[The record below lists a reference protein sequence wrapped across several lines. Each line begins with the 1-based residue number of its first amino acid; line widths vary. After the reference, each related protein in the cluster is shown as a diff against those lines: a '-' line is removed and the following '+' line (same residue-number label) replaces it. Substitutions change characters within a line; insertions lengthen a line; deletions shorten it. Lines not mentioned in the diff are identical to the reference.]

1 MIKKQQA
8 RKVRHYRIRS
18 KIAGTNERPRLN
30 IFKSN
35 KSFYAQIIDD
45 NAANTIIGLSTLRFK
60 DKDLTSVSNNA
71 AAIKLGEEIAN
82 LALKKKIKK
91 VVFDRGGNLY
101 HGKVKAFAEAARKA
115 GLEF

>member
-18 KIAGTNERPRLN
+18 KITGTSERPRLN

-35 KSFYAQIIDD
+35 NSFYAQIIDD
-45 NAANTIIGLSTLRFK
+45 TASNTIIGISTLTF
-60 DKDLTSVSNNA
+60 KDLTSTSNIE
-71 AAIKLGEEIAN
+71 AAIKLGETIAN
-82 LALKKKIKK
+82 LASKKKIKK
-91 VVFDRGGNLY
+91 VVFDRGGYLY
-101 HGKVKAFAEAARKA
+101 HGKVKAFAQAARSA

>member
-18 KIAGTNERPRLN
+18 KITGTSERPRLN

-35 KSFYAQIIDD
+35 NSFYAQIIDD
-45 NAANTIIGLSTLRFK
+45 TDSNTIIGISTLTF
-60 DKDLTSVSNNA
+60 KDLTSTSNME
-71 AAIKLGEEIAN
+71 AAIKLGETIAN
-82 LALKKKIKK
+82 LASKKKIKK
-91 VVFDRGGNLY
+91 VVFDRGGYLY
-101 HGKVKAFAEAARKA
+101 HGKVKAFAQAARSA

>member
-18 KIAGTNERPRLN
+18 KITGTSERPRLN

-35 KSFYAQIIDD
+35 NSFYAQIIDD
-45 NAANTIIGLSTLRFK
+45 TAYNTIIGVSTLTF
-60 DKDLTSVSNNA
+60 KDLTSKSNMA
-71 AAIKLGEEIAN
+71 AAIKLGETIAN
-82 LALKKKIKK
+82 LAIKKKIKK
-91 VVFDRGGNLY
+91 VVFDRGGYLY
-101 HGKVKAFAEAARKA
+101 HGKVKAFADAARSA

>member
-18 KIAGTNERPRLN
+18 KITGTSERPRLN

-35 KSFYAQIIDD
+35 NSFYAQIIDD
-45 NAANTIIGLSTLRFK
+45 TASNTIIGISTLIF
-60 DKDLTSVSNNA
+60 KDLTSTSNMEA
-71 AAIKLGEEIAN
+71 SIKLGETIAN
-82 LALKKKIKK
+82 LASKKKIKK
-91 VVFDRGGNLY
+91 VVFDRGGYLY
-101 HGKVKAFAEAARKA
+101 HGKVKAFAQAARSA